1 MHLSFLL
8 KPVGFNRFSEF
19 IFRHIERSIDRNT
32 PDGEFWLLPLKGHKI
47 LLDILF
53 VVDYSADGEF
63 KRMID
68 GTDKAILNILQRD
81 GRTSNAEI
89 ARQVNLAP
97 SAVLERIRKLEE
109 RKIIR
114 GYSADID
121 SKALDYG
128 LTSIIAVRTVD
139 DLTGIGE
146 QLAAVPEIQ
155 EVHEVAGD
163 DCFYIKVLSKD
174 AESLGLFL
182 REKIKAIPNVVN
194 TRTVVVLK
202 TFKEGT
208 LVPIEPEELKRAR
221 GK

>member
-1 MHLSFLL
+1 
-8 KPVGFNRFSEF
+8 
-19 IFRHIERSIDRNT
+19 
-32 PDGEFWLLPLKGHKI
+32 
-47 LLDILF
+47 
-53 VVDYSADGEF
+53 
-63 KRMID
+63 MID
-68 GTDKAILNILQRD
+68 VLDKQILNILQQD

-109 RKIIR
+109 RRVIR

-121 SKALDYG
+121 PKALEYG
-128 LTSIIAVRTVD
+128 LTSIIAIRTSECGEGV
-139 DLTGIGE
+139 GE
-146 QLAAVPEIQ
+146 QLASIPEVQ

-163 DCFYIKVLSKD
+163 DCFYIKVVSRD

-182 REKIKAIPNVVN
+182 REKIKGVPNVIN
-194 TRTVVVLK
+194 TRTTVVLK

-208 LVPIEPEELKRAR
+208 LVPIEVEGLTKAR

>member
-1 MHLSFLL
+1 
-8 KPVGFNRFSEF
+8 
-19 IFRHIERSIDRNT
+19 
-32 PDGEFWLLPLKGHKI
+32 
-47 LLDILF
+47 
-53 VVDYSADGEF
+53 
-63 KRMID
+63 MID
-68 GTDKAILNILQRD
+68 VIDTQILSILQQD

-109 RKIIR
+109 RRVIR

-121 SKALDYG
+121 AKALDFG

-182 REKIKAIPNVVN
+182 REKIKGIPNVVN
-194 TRTVVVLK
+194 TRTTVVLK

-208 LVPIEPEELKRAR
+208 VVPIDAEGLTKAR